1 MKRSLSRTPS
11 PSHDEHVTELSP
23 ANPLPGD
30 VVQITAID
38 NQTKQPIE
46 GLSAVLIRNN
56 ITLYGLITDD
66 DGRIS
71 FGSQRVKF

>member
-1 MKRSLSRTPS
+1 MAALDEKVAEPNPEPPVMMNMSLSF
-11 PSHDEHVTELSP
+11 SP

-46 GLSAVLIRNN
+46 
-56 ITLYGLITDD
+56 D
-66 DGRIS
+66 
-71 FGSQRVKF
+71 FQQF